1 MSSRGLLARC
11 FFVLGTTCAT
21 ISPAAVPDVAHAQAP
36 RPVLSLRAASP
47 TVELSRFR
55 GRVFLDLGIMTVA
68 GDEPFEIHMNRRSY
82 AAPIVATWVRGNER
96 VILSGIELAD
106 FRGLPGFYR
115 TIVRRPDG
123 TVAAKFWRR
132 FCPGPGVRLHP
143 DAPARSPYPRFGNC
157 PWNPYTLGSVAGIQ
171 AGWGVGD
178 DDEFGGEG
186 PFIRLAEGRYTATMF
201 IARRYRRMFGL
212 SRADASATVRV
223 RVVDRDDECPPFC
236 VEPPASGGEAE
247 SLQPA
252 ATAPGDETLIPDGTP
267 MPDLRSLPAFS
278 IGTRHTRA
286 TDRDFLIFAA
296 NVWNAGVSPL
306 VVDGFRRQRADLMD
320 AFQYFFDTDGNQV
333 GHAPAGTME
342 WDARD
347 GHHHWHFTDFARYR
361 LLDSSK
367 RFVMRSH
374 KEAFCL
380 ANTDAID
387 YTVPG
392 ANWNPDGT
400 DLHTACGSA
409 QSLTVREVLDS
420 GSGDTYFQFVP
431 GQSFNITSLP
441 NGIYYVEVRANP
453 ARRLH
458 ESDLTNN
465 VSYRK
470 VRIGGTPG
478 HRTVRAAQV
487 GIVDEGSVGFGGPF

>member
-1 MSSRGLLARC
+1 
-11 FFVLGTTCAT
+11 
-21 ISPAAVPDVAHAQAP
+21 
-36 RPVLSLRAASP
+36 
-47 TVELSRFR
+47 
-55 GRVFLDLGIMTVA
+55 
-68 GDEPFEIHMNRRSY
+68 
-82 AAPIVATWVRGNER
+82 
-96 VILSGIELAD
+96 
-106 FRGLPGFYR
+106 
-115 TIVRRPDG
+115 
-123 TVAAKFWRR
+123 
-132 FCPGPGVRLHP
+132 
-143 DAPARSPYPRFGNC
+143 
-157 PWNPYTLGSVAGIQ
+157 
-171 AGWGVGD
+171 
-178 DDEFGGEG
+178 
-186 PFIRLAEGRYTATMF
+186 
-201 IARRYRRMFGL
+201 MFGL
-212 SRADASATVRV
+212 SMADTRATVRV
-223 RVVDRDDECPPFC
+223 RVVNGGGDDECPPFC
-236 VEPPASGGEAE
+236 VVPPPSV
-247 SLQPA
+247 QPA
-252 ATAPGDETLIPDGTP
+252 ATAPGDETVIPPDTP
-267 MPDLRSLPAFS
+267 LPDLRSLPAFS
-278 IGTRHTRA
+278 IGIRHSRA
-286 TDRDFLIFAA
+286 SDRDYLIFAA

-306 VVDGFRRQRADLMD
+306 VVDGFRRPRAAMMD

-392 ANWNPDGT
+392 ANWNPFGT
-400 DLHTACGSA
+400 DLHTSCGDARSV
-409 QSLTVREVLDS
+409 TVREVLDS

-431 GQSFNITSLP
+431 GQSFNLSSVP
-441 NGIYYVEVRANP
+441 NGTYYVEVTANP

-478 HRTVRAAQV
+478 HRTVHAAQV
-487 GIVDEGSVGFGGPF
+487 GIVDENAVIFGGPF

>member
-1 MSSRGLLARC
+1 ML
-11 FFVLGTTCAT
+11 
-21 ISPAAVPDVAHAQAP
+21 I
-36 RPVLSLRAASP
+36 
-47 TVELSRFR
+47 
-55 GRVFLDLGIMTVA
+55 
-68 GDEPFEIHMNRRSY
+68 
-82 AAPIVATWVRGNER
+82 
-96 VILSGIELAD
+96 
-106 FRGLPGFYR
+106 
-115 TIVRRPDG
+115 
-123 TVAAKFWRR
+123 AK
-132 FCPGPGVRLHP
+132 
-143 DAPARSPYPRFGNC
+143 
-157 PWNPYTLGSVAGIQ
+157 
-171 AGWGVGD
+171 
-178 DDEFGGEG
+178 
-186 PFIRLAEGRYTATMF
+186 
-201 IARRYRRMFGL
+201 RYRQMFGL
-212 SRADASATVRV
+212 SMADARATVRV
-223 RVVDRDDECPPFC
+223 RVVNSEDGCEPFC
-236 VEPPASGGEAE
+236 VQPPVSGGEST

-252 ATAPGDETLIPDGTP
+252 PTAPGDETVIPDDTP

-278 IGTRHTRA
+278 IGLRHARA
-286 TDRDFLIFAA
+286 TNRDYLQFAA

-306 VVDGFRRQRADLMD
+306 VVDGFRRQRGAVMD

-333 GHAPAGTME
+333 GHAPAGTMQ

-380 ANTDAID
+380 ANTDAVD
-387 YTVPG
+387 FTLPG

-400 DLHTACGSA
+400 DLHTACGNNR
-409 QSLTVREVLDS
+409 SLAVREVLDS

-441 NGIYYVEVRANP
+441 NGIYFVEIMANP

-470 VRIGGTPG
+470 VRLGGTPG

-487 GIVDEGSVGFGGPF
+487 GIVEEESGVFGFGGPF